1 MAVSSVDLGPRIL
14 NRELSQ
20 LDFNGRVLEIAG
32 DESMPLLDRVNFCAI
47 FSHNMD
53 EFFMVRVAGLMDQVA
68 AGLTVR
74 SPGGERFARVKVP
87 ELLPRFLPIGS
98 RGLYVPLER
107 VIRHYLGWLFPA
119 MEVIECTVFR
129 VTRDADFAV
138 SDEADDLLEAVEL
151 ELRRRRF
158 GEAVRVEVSGSCSTR
173 MLKQLKSGLVVDDDQ
188 IYLVPGLLD
197 LAELH
202 EFFTLDRPDLKD
214 ESWLPVVPGRFGT
227 TGEEFF

>member
-74 SPGGERFARVKVP
+74 SPDGMTPQAALREIRERALRLATEQAKLWKRHLKPALASAGIVVAEIEPTSGGENR
-87 ELLPRFLPIGS
+87 L
-98 RGLYVPLER
+98 
-107 VIRHYLGWLFPA
+107 
-119 MEVIECTVFR
+119 
-129 VTRDADFAV
+129 
-138 SDEADDLLEAVEL
+138 
-151 ELRRRRF
+151 
-158 GEAVRVEVSGSCSTR
+158 
-173 MLKQLKSGLVVDDDQ
+173 
-188 IYLVPGLLD
+188 
-197 LAELH
+197 
-202 EFFTLDRPDLKD
+202 
-214 ESWLPVVPGRFGT
+214 
-227 TGEEFF
+227 